1 MDYKYNSIQ
10 TIVKMS
16 ILKSTNSGRKN
27 ILLTVEYLLRNGWY
41 YTSTEEEVRYSR
53 LSHAPIRIYKDAN
66 HSLILFNN
74 SNGHDENRKD
84 DICFMYYDTDKE
96 KSFRFDFV
104 VSTISDLDDLEEYWE
119 DSCIDDDLA
128 LKKLALNER
137 AKSAVESYLKAK
149 NLMNSLTDQL
159 TRTINEKI
167 IKSMSIPKH
176 RLDNCKTI
184 WVD

>member
-1 MDYKYNSIQ
+1 
-10 TIVKMS
+10 MS

-27 ILLTVEYLLRNGWY
+27 ILLTVEYLLQNGWY
-41 YTSTEEEVRYSR
+41 YRSTEEGEHDWHLAYTPLKV
-53 LSHAPIRIYKDAN
+53 YKDNN
-66 HSLILFNN
+66 HSLILFN
-74 SNGHDENRKD
+74 ENRKD
-84 DICFMYYDTDKE
+84 NPIFIYYDYGKD

-104 VSTISDLDDLEEYWE
+104 VSTISDLDDLEEYWR

-137 AKSAVESYLKAK
+137 AKIDVERYLNTQKV
-149 NLMNSLTDQL
+149 MNSITDQL
-159 TRTINEKI
+159 TRTINKEI

>member
-1 MDYKYNSIQ
+1 
-10 TIVKMS
+10 MS

-27 ILLTVEYLLRNGWY
+27 ILLTVEYLLQNGWY
-41 YTSTEEEVRYSR
+41 YTSTWDGERDWR
-53 LSHAPIRIYKDAN
+53 LAQTPLKIYKDEN
-66 HSLILFNN
+66 HSLILFNE
-74 SNGHDENRKD
+74 SNTSYENRKD
-84 DICFMYYDTDKE
+84 NAIFIYYDYGKE

-119 DSCIDDDLA
+119 DSCINDDLA

-137 AKSAVESYLKAK
+137 AKNAVESYLKAK
-149 NLMNSLTDQL
+149 NIMNGITDQL
-159 TRTINEKI
+159 TRTINKEI

>member
-1 MDYKYNSIQ
+1 MDYKYISIQ
-10 TIVKMS
+10 TIIKMS
-16 ILKSTNSGRKN
+16 ILSSTNSGRQN
-27 ILLTVEYLLRNGWY
+27 ILLTVEYLLKNGWY

-137 AKSAVESYLKAK
+137 AKSAIEQYLNTQKV
-149 NLMNSLTDQL
+149 MNHITDQL
-159 TRTINEKI
+159 TNTINNEI

-176 RLDNCKTI
+176 RLYGYKMI
-184 WVD
+184 

>member
-1 MDYKYNSIQ
+1 
-10 TIVKMS
+10 MS
-16 ILKSTNSGRKN
+16 ILSSTKSGRQN
-27 ILLTVEYLLRNGWY
+27 ILLTVEYLLQNGWY

-74 SNGHDENRKD
+74 SNGHDKNRKD

-137 AKSAVESYLKAK
+137 AKNDVERYLNNIKVIDHI
-149 NLMNSLTDQL
+149 TDQL
-159 TRTINEKI
+159 SRTINDEI
-167 IKSMSIPKH
+167 IKSMGIPNY
-176 RLDNCKTI
+176 RLDKCQMIYK
-184 WVD
+184 D

>member
-1 MDYKYNSIQ
+1 
-10 TIVKMS
+10 MS
-16 ILKSTNSGRKN
+16 ILKSTKSGRKN
-27 ILLTVEYLLRNGWY
+27 ILLTVEYLLQNGWY

-74 SNGHDENRKD
+74 SNGHNENRKD
-84 DICFMYYDTDKE
+84 DTCFMYYDTDKE

-137 AKSAVESYLKAK
+137 AKNDVERYLNNRKVIDHI
-149 NLMNSLTDQL
+149 TDQL
-159 TRTINEKI
+159 SRTINDEI
-167 IKSMSIPKH
+167 IKSIGIPNY
-176 RLDNCKTI
+176 RLDKCQMIYK
-184 WVD
+184 D